1 MFGRKRKAAAT
12 EKTTKKSK
20 PEVKKNSKKE
30 DSQKKPRTKVAS
42 DKKSVAS
49 NQSID
54 RQMSAPMSGLDAA
67 ARVLTAKG
75 KPMTVK
81 EITEEIFAKGY
92 WSSKGKTP
100 AQTVAAAIIRE
111 IANKGN
117 NSRFDRPQR
126 GKFAIKKK

>member
-1 MFGRKRKAAAT
+1 MGY
-12 EKTTKKSK
+12 
-20 PEVKKNSKKE
+20 PL
-30 DSQKKPRTKVAS
+30 PL
-42 DKKSVAS
+42 
-49 NQSID
+49 
-54 RQMSAPMSGLDAA
+54 MGHPLPLMG
-67 ARVLTAKG
+67 VLTEKG

-111 IANKGN
+111 IANKGIN
-117 NSRFDRPQR
+117 CRFDRPQR